1 MPLKNQIGFV
11 LSRLRPVT
19 SEVSGK
25 QLLCDSW
32 VCVWGGGGGGVGE
45 FSPGGGGGGG
55 GGGDL
60 GNLVRV

>member
-25 QLLCDSW
+25 FLVGYVC
-32 VCVWGGGGGGVGE
+32 VCVWGGGGGGGFREFWPGVGYQN
-45 FSPGGGGGGG
+45 S
-55 GGGDL
+55 L
-60 GNLVRV
+60 ALALV